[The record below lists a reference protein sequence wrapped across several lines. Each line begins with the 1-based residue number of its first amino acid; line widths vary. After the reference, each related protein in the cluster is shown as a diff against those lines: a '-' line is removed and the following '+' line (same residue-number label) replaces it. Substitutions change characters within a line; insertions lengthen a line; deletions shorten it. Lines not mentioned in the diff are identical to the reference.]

1 MDKLGG
7 RNCIDEKNSLSKE
20 NVLLNI
26 PFNSGRKRRSIV
38 FRRPECEGTNQEV
51 RVFTKGASERI
62 LELSSSIITKE
73 GGIARLSQET

>member
-7 RNCIDEKNSLSKE
+7 RACIDEKNTLLKE
-20 NVLLNI
+20 NILLNI

-38 FRRPECEGTNQEV
+38 LRRPDFEGSNQEV
-51 RVFTKGASERI
+51 RVYTKGASEKI